1 MPVKVGEDKTPSIIM
16 SDGETSSAVDREFG
30 CLYEQC
36 GDLSSKRAY
45 PLKKHLDEV
54 DAKNAFVHEHTIFH
68 ATVARHCW
76 CRHSDK
82 GRRAVPSCTQIGP
95 ATPNFLGNTATAR
108 QIALVMPRSTPM
120 KISNSRAA
128 RFRGREAKKKEK
140 QESKNAVHSH
150 TEAHTSPPLFFG
162 VLLNIH
168 TCAAV

>member
-108 QIALVMPRSTPM
+108 QIASVMPSHANENKQLQSR
-120 KISNSRAA
+120 KI
-128 RFRGREAKKKEK
+128 
-140 QESKNAVHSH
+140 
-150 TEAHTSPPLFFG
+150 
-162 VLLNIH
+162 
-168 TCAAV
+168 

>member
-1 MPVKVGEDKTPSIIM
+1 M

-95 ATPNFLGNTATAR
+95 ATSIIKLLGEYSHGKANCVGNA
-108 QIALVMPRSTPM
+108 QIHANENKQLQSR
-120 KISNSRAA
+120 KI
-128 RFRGREAKKKEK
+128 
-140 QESKNAVHSH
+140 
-150 TEAHTSPPLFFG
+150 
-162 VLLNIH
+162 
-168 TCAAV
+168 